1 MIFTPHWF
9 HPHYDRTSIHD
20 DPKDPTDLSA
30 SFCSSV
36 AHLSKIETWR
46 NAGKKRPKVE
56 VSLVATRNLV
66 SPTTPTMNSPS
77 QKIHSCSKGGP
88 DFGLTNLCYHVLVS
102 DSVILPSHDYSSNV
116 DLLKWWGSRSDEA
129 DLGGFWWSWP
139 KKSVPF
145 KMTSSQDLQQK
156 LQGQLPRLQFE
167 VLCENSQVTVS
178 ESSDLEFKCISA
190 SIYIYIHTLC
200 IYIYMYMHAGDSWC
214 FQSFYNALHLLLA
227 PLICHTTRLTKSKG
241 HEWSLPHWSREGLH
255 LHIQNI
261 RSLSRQTLPPERSW
275 LDLKSEKFSS
285 VFWALDF
292 NKKCLV
298 GLFSKKKCLPFLFEV
313 PKGKEGS
320 SHLPSTRSFNPPK
333 KIWYDQTWWFPK
345 QK

>member
-190 SIYIYIHTLC
+190 SIYIYTYIMY
-200 IYIYMYMHAGDSWC
+200 IYIYVYACWWLMVFSKFLQC
-214 FQSFYNALHLLLA
+214 FTSFVGPPN
-227 PLICHTTRLTKSKG
+227 
-241 HEWSLPHWSREGLH
+241 LPHHETHQVQGTRVKSSTLKPGRAPSSHPKHSVLVKANFAPRE
-255 LHIQNI
+255 
-261 RSLSRQTLPPERSW
+261 E
-275 LDLKSEKFSS
+275 
-285 VFWALDF
+285 
-292 NKKCLV
+292 LV
-298 GLFSKKKCLPFLFEV
+298 GLEEWKILIGFLSV
-313 PKGKEGS
+313 G
-320 SHLPSTRSFNPPK
+320 L
-333 KIWYDQTWWFPK
+333 
-345 QK
+345 